1 MLAARQLERNAPDP
15 DVTVKALPSHH
26 HTILACFYP
35 SSLLSLFQ
43 QPIALSD
50 TLNFAVAQCLGLVT
64 FSSHSTN
71 PTARLLNCSLGDRSR
86 GIANLGAEGRS
97 AFLVVWLHAHHSH
110 AGSLARAAP
119 ALDCLAAPMASPH
132 DKTSR
137 PHRFFQQAPYRLGS
151 QWLEDSALR
160 AFVREDLSLL
170 LLEHPACSA
179 AC

>member
-64 FSSHSTN
+64 FSSHSSN
-71 PTARLLNCSLGDRSR
+71 PTARLLTRRPLEGNREPRRRGKKRVPCRLAPRASLARWLARSR
-86 GIANLGAEGRS
+86 STRS
-97 AFLVVWLHAHHSH
+97 RLSRCTDGVSTRQDLASSQVLP
-110 AGSLARAAP
+110 AGSLS
-119 ALDCLAAPMASPH
+119 LGQPMARGLGLACLRKRESL
-132 DKTSR
+132 
-137 PHRFFQQAPYRLGS
+137 APP
-151 QWLEDSALR
+151 R
-160 AFVREDLSLL
+160 A
-170 LLEHPACSA
+170 SA